1 MGNSEILAKAEDE
14 LSEGSLWLHL
24 INYPQKVS
32 ISHIKFQSESKLGRD
47 LLIFSLNI

>member
-32 ISHIKFQSESKLGRD
+32 ISHIKFQMNESKLGRD
-47 LLIFSLNI
+47 LLR